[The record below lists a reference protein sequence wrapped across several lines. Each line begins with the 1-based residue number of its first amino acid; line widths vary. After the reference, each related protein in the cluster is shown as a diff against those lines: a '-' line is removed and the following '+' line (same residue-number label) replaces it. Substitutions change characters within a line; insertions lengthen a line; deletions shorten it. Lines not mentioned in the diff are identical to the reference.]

1 MPSGFFVLLR
11 YYLRVD
17 DVLIRINDTRLYY
30 EKENGYILREFT
42 SKESKAKDLKV
53 FFLFLILQFCWKL
66 KLQNW
71 KFRCR
76 GSFGATPTKY
86 RNTSNWSVR
95 PLRNWNFK
103 ICRVYLCLF
112 VNEEVFD

>member
-53 FFLFLILQFCWKL
+53 FLILNSSILLETKIAQLEIQVPRVFWGDPNEISQHLELVRSAFEKL
-66 KLQNW
+66 E
-71 KFRCR
+71 F
-76 GSFGATPTKY
+76 
-86 RNTSNWSVR
+86 
-95 PLRNWNFK
+95 
-103 ICRVYLCLF
+103 
-112 VNEEVFD
+112 